1 MGIKLVVAGPPNSGK
16 SCFKYGLKEA
26 LKKIPDIPYPFSI
39 IACPDGEFNDWQQVA
54 NTNSK
59 LAAELKIT
67 SKSGFT
73 PSFTELRA
81 EWVKNINQDLVLID
95 IGGKPSTENERI
107 CQHATHAIILANEH
121 SLFTEWEEFCK
132 KLGIKI
138 IAKITSIYNDKSDQI
153 PTLAQDQIY
162 YGTIHH
168 LERGDLSVVY
178 RPTIKKL
185 AEIVGNLLPEK
196 RTSKLIEATQ
206 LFLIELDQNG
216 ILQVG
221 YNHNVAA
228 ENNHVIVYIEKRLN
242 ELIEE
247 NYFAPGKLLKINGG
261 SSLWLS
267 IFIAYKLSG
276 LYQTIAWFE
285 PRLNKYL
292 VSMSNSDEY
301 KIGQLVD

>member
-59 LAAELKIT
+59 LAAELKIA

-81 EWVKNINQDLVLID
+81 EWVKNTNQDLVLID
-95 IGGKPSTENERI
+95 IGGKPSIENERI
-107 CQHATHAIILANEH
+107 CQHATHAIILANER
-121 SLFTEWEEFCK
+121 SLFIEWEEFCK

-153 PTLAQDQIY
+153 PTLAEDQIY
-162 YGTIHH
+162 YGTVHH
-168 LERGDLSVVY
+168 LERGDLSVVS
-178 RPTIKKL
+178 RPTIKSL
-185 AEIVGNLLPEK
+185 ASILGKMLPKK
-196 RTSKLIEATQ
+196 RTSKLTEATQ
-206 LFLIELDQNG
+206 LYFMELDENG
-216 ILQVG
+216 ILQV
-221 YNHNVAA
+221 NFNNNIAA
-228 ENNHVIVYIEKRLN
+228 DNNHLIVYVEEQLN
-242 ELIEE
+242 ELIEK
-247 NYFAPGKLLKINGG
+247 NYFKQDKLLKINGG
-261 SSLWLS
+261 CSLSLS
-267 IFIAYKLSG
+267 ISIAYKMSA
-276 LYQTIAWFE
+276 LYQAIAWFE

-292 VSMSNSDEY
+292 VSISNSDEY